1 MFNYRQRQ
9 SRVLFLAICTAAS
22 VGLANRSFVAGEP
35 GQKKDAPPADIVG
48 TWQQVAAVIGK
59 EVRPPK
65 KDGTEVK
72 LLHITP
78 THFTRIVYN
87 PKTSQLLG
95 VVGGTCPLAA
105 DKHVETIAY
114 ADETSRKQGEG
125 QPPLEFQYKL
135 QGDMLTLTLPTAAAQ
150 YSETWKRVK

>member
-1 MFNYRQRQ
+1 MSDSRQRRSQ
-9 SRVLFLAICTAAS
+9 HLFLTICAAAG
-22 VGLANRSFVAGEP
+22 VCLGYCGFVAAEP
-35 GQKKDAPPADIVG
+35 GPKKDAAAANIVG
-48 TWQQVAAVIGK
+48 SWQQVVAVVGN

-65 KDGTEVK
+65 KDGTEFK

-114 ADETSRKQGEG
+114 ADEGARKQAEG
-125 QPPLEFQYKL
+125 QAPLEFQYKID
-135 QGDMLTLTLPTAAAQ
+135 GDLLILTLPAAAAQ

>member
-1 MFNYRQRQ
+1 MFDARQKR
-9 SRVLFLAICTAAS
+9 SGMLFLTILATA
-22 VGLANRSFVAGEP
+22 GLFLGYREFLAAEP
-35 GQKKDAPPADIVG
+35 VPKKDATPADIVG
-48 TWQQVAAVIGK
+48 SWQQVVAVVGK

-78 THFTRIVYN
+78 THFTRIAYN
-87 PKTSQLLG
+87 PKTNQLLG
-95 VVGGTCPLAA
+95 VVGGTCPLVA

-114 ADETSRKQGEG
+114 ADEGSRKQAEG
-125 QPPLEFQYKL
+125 QAPLEFQYKIE
-135 QGDMLTLTLPTAAAQ
+135 GDLLMLTLPGAATT

>member
-1 MFNYRQRQ
+1 MSDFRQR
-9 SRVLFLAICTAAS
+9 RLWILYLTICVAAGVYLG
-22 VGLANRSFVAGEP
+22 VGGIVMAEP
-35 GQKKDAPPADIVG
+35 APKKDPAPVDIVG
-48 TWQQVAAVIGK
+48 SWQQVVAVVGK

-65 KDGTEVK
+65 KDGTEIK

-87 PKTSQLLG
+87 PKTSQLMG

-105 DKHVETIAY
+105 GKHVETIAY
-114 ADETSRKQGEG
+114 ADEASRKQAEG
-125 QPPLEFQYKL
+125 QAPLEFQYKIE
-135 QGDMLTLTLPTAAAQ
+135 GDLLILTLPAGATP